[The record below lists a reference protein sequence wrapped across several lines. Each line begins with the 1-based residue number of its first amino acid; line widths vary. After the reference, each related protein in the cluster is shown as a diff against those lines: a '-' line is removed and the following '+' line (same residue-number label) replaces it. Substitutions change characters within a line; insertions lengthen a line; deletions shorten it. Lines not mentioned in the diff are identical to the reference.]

1 MLAESSDTLTLWE
14 GLSLLAIDP
23 VTSSGMFIEG
33 LTLELSGG
41 EAVRLERV
49 VRCHEPAPP
58 HPKLHLL
65 HLPRDQRPAV
75 ALAKVA

>member
-41 EAVRLERV
+41 AAVRLNEWLGMVPRK
-49 VRCHEPAPP
+49 EADLQTP
-58 HPKLHLL
+58 HDV
-65 HLPRDQRPAV
+65 PRNNARQKAGQRSEA
-75 ALAKVA
+75 